1 MKMAKASEADLNMAM
16 DLSNALE
23 NLAGRWGAVM
33 PEAVERLRDG
43 DESEH
48 FDIDKPEQAQRALR
62 HILQLIG
69 NASLMR
75 VVFGCAVMLDP
86 VNRLVDPD
94 ADTIEH
100 HPDRLKLLAVMKTET
115 AKNLQVRLAQGIG
128 PDTDDGRTWLAAFEV
143 LKAAGA

>member
-23 NLAGRWGAVM
+23 NLAGRWSAVM
-33 PEAVERLRDG
+33 PEAVERLREG

-48 FDIDKPEQAQRALR
+48 FDIDNPEQCQRALR
-62 HILQLIG
+62 YILELVG

-86 VNRLVDPD
+86 LNRLVDPD

-100 HPDRLKLLAVMKTET
+100 HPDRIKLLAVMKTGT
-115 AKNLQVRLAQGIG
+115 ARQMQDKLTQGQATN
-128 PDTDDGRTWLAAFEV
+128 TDDGRTWLAAFEV
-143 LKAAGA
+143 LKAAST